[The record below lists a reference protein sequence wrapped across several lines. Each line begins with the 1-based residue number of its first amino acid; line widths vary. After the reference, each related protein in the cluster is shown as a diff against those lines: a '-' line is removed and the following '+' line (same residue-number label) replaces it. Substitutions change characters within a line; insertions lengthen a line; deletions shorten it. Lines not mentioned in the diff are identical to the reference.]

1 MHGLVV
7 CLLYTERISSR
18 YQALNARLA
27 GETRASFVNM
37 PEAHHKNRPFP
48 SSLHSLFQSESKCE
62 IFVMIISSNFN
73 MNEN

>member
-1 MHGLVV
+1 MQGLVV

-37 PEAHHKNRPFP
+37 HEAHHKNYCHRRFGCLHDVMWP
-48 SSLHSLFQSESKCE
+48 SYY
-62 IFVMIISSNFN
+62 SNIN
-73 MNEN
+73 AN